1 VNYTFSFKLKKNKS
15 SEEIDSK
22 LDLKKNDVNNGQ
34 KAKPNKE
41 LLEKLKEEMRKLIKK
56 PQSSSESEQS
66 IDNVVIAAIKN
77 NSNNEQNLV
86 HDSILTIPPLYL
98 SNNNEF
104 QLSSD
109 TFLMNSNPKIEN
121 ENLKDEDDGKILFTS
136 IRNDESNKVETLR
149 FDKNLA
155 VINDKK
161 NNKRKLSEN
170 DSDEDDA
177 SEEEDDDD
185 DDDDDDE
192 EEEENETD
200 ENISSEDSDNSDFG
214 SKSTSAK

>member
-1 VNYTFSFKLKKNKS
+1 LIVFQLFKNKKNKS
-15 SEEIDSK
+15 SEEIDPK

-56 PQSSSESEQS
+56 PQSASETEPS

-98 SNNNEF
+98 GNNEF

-109 TFLMNSNPKIEN
+109 TFLMNKSTKNEN
-121 ENLKDEDDGKILFTS
+121 ENSKDEEDGKILFTS
-136 IRNDESNKVETLR
+136 IRNDEGNKVETLR
-149 FDKNLA
+149 FDKNITA
-155 VINDKK
+155 NANNNNNNN

-170 DSDEDDA
+170 DSDEDDE
-177 SEEEDDDD
+177 SEEEDDE
-185 DDDDDDE
+185 DE
-192 EEEENETD
+192 NEEENESD
-200 ENISSEDSDNSDFG
+200 ENISSECSENNDRI
-214 SKSTSAK
+214 